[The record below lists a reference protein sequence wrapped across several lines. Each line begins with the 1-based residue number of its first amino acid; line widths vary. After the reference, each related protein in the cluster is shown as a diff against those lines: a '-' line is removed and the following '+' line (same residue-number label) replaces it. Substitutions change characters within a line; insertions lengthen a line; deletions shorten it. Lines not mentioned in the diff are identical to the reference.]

1 MRIVFVRHGEPNY
14 EKDCLT
20 ERGHEQAKIAA
31 ERLRNEDITEIY
43 ASPLGRAMETAG
55 YTSELLGLPIKK
67 LDFME
72 EIYWALGDGPLY
84 GPGHPWMTVDEMALK
99 GIDLNRPDWRES
111 PFFKTNRVLEC
122 VDRIDKG
129 IDEWL
134 ESLGYVRNG
143 FYYDHKTEEKEHRTV
158 ALFSHGGSSSVAM
171 GHILNLPFPYVC
183 GLLHIDFTGIT
194 VLRMSR
200 RKGPITL
207 PCMELAND
215 VRHLKE
221 KNLL

>member
-20 ERGHEQAKIAA
+20 DLGRKQAELVA
-31 ERLRNEDITEIY
+31 ERLRRENISEIW
-43 ASPLGRAMETAG
+43 ASPLGRAMETAE
-55 YTSELLGLPIKK
+55 YTGNALGLPIKK

-72 EIYWALGDGPLY
+72 EIYWAQGDGPLY
-84 GPGHPWMTVDEMALK
+84 QDGHPWMLVDDMARQ
-99 GIDLNRPDWRES
+99 GIELNSPDWRKS
-111 PFFKTNRVLEC
+111 AFFCNNRVLEC

-134 ESLGYVRNG
+134 AGLGYSREG
-143 FYYDHKTEEKEHRTV
+143 LYYNHLEEELEHRTI

-183 GLLHIDFTGIT
+183 GLLHIDHTGIT
-194 VLRMSR
+194 VLRFDR
-200 RKGPITL
+200 HKGPATL
-207 PCMELAND
+207 PCLELAND
-215 VRHLKE
+215 
-221 KNLL
+221 NLHCRD